1 MNHKKLLSLVMTMG
15 IVASVVTG
23 CSGKNAGASGA
34 GADQKETASSGDVK
48 NVSLKVWSPEEDID
62 LTQTMCDE
70 FAKAHP
76 EYNITWDI
84 SITNVDES
92 CDALTTDADTAADV
106 FIMPSGSVSQL
117 VDAGLL
123 YPITY
128 DQENINAMYSENA
141 LDACSKDGILYG
153 IPSTPNSWFMY
164 YNKTMYTEDEV
175 KSLDT
180 MMAKDLGDGIA
191 NFSCTVA
198 NSWYIEAFFY
208 GAGCTLYG
216 ADGTDPKDC
225 TWNNADGVAAGEYL
239 IDLVNNPKY
248 LEDQDGIAG
257 ARMKEGTLAALCS
270 GTWAYTE
277 LYEVLGDDLGA
288 VALPTFTINGKE
300 AQMSNFADYKCYAV
314 KSGTKEPLAAQQ
326 LAEWFANEQN
336 QLARYEANAT
346 TPTCLSLQDN
356 EQINANVATA
366 ALLAQTAYAV
376 PQPAISQ
383 INEYWTPVEAF
394 GTGIVNK
401 EITKDNLKDNL
412 DTVVSSVTSSLTE

>member
-34 GADQKETASSGDVK
+34 GADQKETVSSGDVK

-288 VALPTFTINGKE
+288 VALPTFMINGKE

>member
-1 MNHKKLLSLVMTMG
+1 MNYKKLLSAVMTMG
-15 IVASVVTG
+15 IVASAVTG
-23 CSGKNAGASGA
+23 CSGKAAGNNTTDSKNAAASG
-34 GADQKETASSGDVK
+34 EVT

-62 LTQTMCDE
+62 LTKAMCDD
-70 FAKAHP
+70 FALAHP
-76 EYNITWDI
+76 EYNISWDI

-92 CDALTTDADTAADV
+92 CDALTTDADAAADV

-128 DQENINAMYSENA
+128 DQDTITSMYSENA

-180 MMAKDLGDGIA
+180 MMAKDLGDGVA
-191 NFSCTVA
+191 NFSCTIS

-208 GAGCTLYG
+208 GAGCTLFG
-216 ADGTDPKDC
+216 EDGTDPKDC
-225 TWNNADGVAAGEYL
+225 TWNNADGIAAGEYL
-239 IDLVNNPKY
+239 IDLVNNPRY

-288 VALPTFTINGKE
+288 VALPTFSINGKE
-300 AQMSNFADYKCYAV
+300 AQMSNFADYKCYSV
-314 KSGTKEPLAAQQ
+314 KSNTKEPLAAQQ
-326 LAEWFANEQN
+326 LAEWFANEAN

-346 TPTCLSLQDN
+346 TPTCLSLKDN
-356 EQINANVATA
+356 EQINGNVATS
-366 ALLAQTAYAV
+366 ALLSQTAFAV

-394 GTGIVNK
+394 GTGIVNN
-401 EITKDNLKDNL
+401 EITKDNLKESL